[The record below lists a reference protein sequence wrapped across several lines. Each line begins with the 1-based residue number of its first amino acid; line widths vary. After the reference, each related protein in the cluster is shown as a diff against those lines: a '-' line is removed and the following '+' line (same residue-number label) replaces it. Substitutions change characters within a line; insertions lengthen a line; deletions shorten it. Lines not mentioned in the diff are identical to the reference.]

1 MRASLSTIEIR
12 IGKPASRAPLVALA
26 ASLAILAA
34 ELLGIV
40 HGLGLIFGR

>member
-1 MRASLSTIEIR
+1 MRASLATIEVPVAR
-12 IGKPASRAPLVALA
+12 PVSRGSIIALA